1 VTSFI
6 SPNAIRRWK
15 SSNGTLLCP
24 LFQRRVR
31 FGVALGSALVVF
43 VLLWPLYGFVRT
55 PLLLGAVFAGIAI
68 FDSISAILMSSYRL
82 AVVPDALQARVSS
95 VYRLVLFS
103 ILTVGPSALGL
114 SLERLGILP
123 TVSIVWGG
131 LLLLAGFMFVSRQM
145 RQATLPHAVV

>member
-1 VTSFI
+1 MVRSRRLAASRALGEARDTISRTDSCSGEGVEGVTSFI

-15 SSNGTLLCP
+15 CSNGTLLCP

-68 FDSISAILMSSYRL
+68 FDSISAIL
-82 AVVPDALQARVSS
+82 
-95 VYRLVLFS
+95 
-103 ILTVGPSALGL
+103 
-114 SLERLGILP
+114 
-123 TVSIVWGG
+123 TVSYTH
-131 LLLLAGFMFVSRQM
+131 LRAHETR
-145 RQATLPHAVV
+145 H